1 MQTQSLSL
9 GMILLQPDMKQ
20 LLNVSRLL
28 VIDNHSNCYPLFISQ
43 KTYQKY
49 SHLWA
54 DNRIEL
60 IEAFVNSNP
69 LTVDIRD
76 KFIFYDNETSEIIN
90 AEKCIN
96 VGAIL
101 VNAEPAYDS
110 FLELSKERKMEVGR
124 RLSEACNKK
133 VSSMVN
139 FINDQQVVLSRNLK
153 DLDDVRLAMKC
164 LDAIKEDSIE

>member
-1 MQTQSLSL
+1 ME
-9 GMILLQPDMKQ
+9 I
-20 LLNVSRLL
+20 
-28 VIDNHSNCYPLFISQ
+28 
-43 KTYQKY
+43 
-49 SHLWA
+49 
-54 DNRIEL
+54 
-60 IEAFVNSNP
+60 IEAFVKSNP

-76 KFIFYDNETSEIIN
+76 KFIFYDLETSEIIN
-90 AEKCIN
+90 AEKRIT
-96 VGAIL
+96 VGAIR

-110 FLELSKERKMEVGR
+110 FLELSKERKVEVGR

-139 FINDQQVVLSRNLK
+139 FINDQQVVLTRSLK